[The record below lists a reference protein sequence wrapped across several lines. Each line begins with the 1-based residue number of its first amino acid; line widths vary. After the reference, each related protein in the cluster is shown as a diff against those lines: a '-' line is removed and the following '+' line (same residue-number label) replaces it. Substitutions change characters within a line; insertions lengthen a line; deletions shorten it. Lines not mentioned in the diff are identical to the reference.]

1 MTRLLG
7 WALLMLFTGL
17 ATMWLRGVVDPLLP
31 ADDWHGMLS
40 GLFVAV
46 TWPSLTWSL
55 RRYFASSIILPSCFR
70 CLGRCDAAGSSTRS
84 ATGNVR
90 ASSSHAMIS
99 SRPTSP
105 AD

>member
-1 MTRLLG
+1 MRLLG

-31 ADDWHGMLS
+31 ADDWHGTPS

-55 RRYFASSIILPSCFR
+55 CGFASHHLAELFSLPWS
-70 CLGRCDAAGSSTRS
+70 L
-84 ATGNVR
+84 
-90 ASSSHAMIS
+90 
-99 SRPTSP
+99 
-105 AD
+105 

>member
-40 GLFVAV
+40 GRFVAV

-55 RRYFASSIILPSCFR
+55 HGFASHHLAELFSLPWS
-70 CLGRCDAAGSSTRS
+70 L
-84 ATGNVR
+84 
-90 ASSSHAMIS
+90 
-99 SRPTSP
+99 
-105 AD
+105 

>member
-1 MTRLLG
+1 VMRLLG

-46 TWPSLTWSL
+46 TWPFLTWSL
-55 RRYFASSIILPSCFR
+55 RGFASHHLAELFSLPWS
-70 CLGRCDAAGSSTRS
+70 L
-84 ATGNVR
+84 
-90 ASSSHAMIS
+90 
-99 SRPTSP
+99 
-105 AD
+105 

>member
-55 RRYFASSIILPSCFR
+55 R
-70 CLGRCDAAGSSTRS
+70 
-84 ATGNVR
+84 
-90 ASSSHAMIS
+90 
-99 SRPTSP
+99 
-105 AD
+105 